1 MGLSKQLKQIIQIE
15 HNIVKNPHWQEAN
28 QLAIY
33 KSGWGFELNATVK
46 QIQLVLRA
54 GLKPGTTWLWVWLA
68 DHSATLPSLSM
79 YSKDNKREELKM
91 KSSWLLNIK
100 TKWWKSC
107 RPLRWICVDFLYQ
120 RLIDFWLTYQKLE
133 ELQEQL
139 KFQIQFKDIPFNVFL

>member
-33 KSGWGFELNATVK
+33 KSGWGSELNATVK

-68 DHSATLPSLSM
+68 DHSASLPSLSM
-79 YSKDNKREELKM
+79 YSKDNK
-91 KSSWLLNIK
+91 
-100 TKWWKSC
+100 
-107 RPLRWICVDFLYQ
+107 
-120 RLIDFWLTYQKLE
+120 
-133 ELQEQL
+133 
-139 KFQIQFKDIPFNVFL
+139 